1 MNVRELGI
9 DGAFLIEGIT
19 FAEPRGDF
27 RRLVELDD
35 LPALGV
41 DLSTS
46 YLASAHNAGPAR
58 CAVCTSRSRRT
69 TRPRSCGA
77 TPARCT
83 TCWSTRVASRP
94 TFGTWVPIELS
105 SDTPTLVCVP
115 RGVAHGY
122 QTTAPNTGVTYLIS
136 GEYQPSSSRTIHWRD
151 ETLSIPWPLEDAVVS
166 PSDAAAPGWSQLR

>member
-19 FAEPRGDF
+19 FADSRGDF
-27 RRLVELDD
+27 RRLVGLGD

-46 YLASAHNAGPAR
+46 YLASAHNAEAGTVRGLHFQESPYDEAKILWCHAGSMYDVLVDAR
-58 CAVCTSRSRRT
+58 RES
-69 TRPRSCGA
+69 
-77 TPARCT
+77 
-83 TCWSTRVASRP
+83 P
-94 TFGTWVPIELS
+94 TFGAWVPIELS

-151 ETLSIPWPLEDAVVS
+151 GTLSIPWPLADAVVS

>member
-9 DGAFLIEGIT
+9 DGAFLIQGVQ
-19 FAEPRGDF
+19 FPDARGDF

-35 LPALGV
+35 LPTLGF
-41 DLSTS
+41 DLNTS
-46 YLASAHNAGPAR
+46 YVASAHNPQAGTVRGLHFQESPNDEAKVLWCHAGSMYDVLVDAR
-58 CAVCTSRSRRT
+58 REA
-69 TRPRSCGA
+69 
-77 TPARCT
+77 
-83 TCWSTRVASRP
+83 P

-105 SDTPTLVCVP
+105 HDTPTLVCVP

-151 ETLSIPWPLEDAVVS
+151 STLAITWPLDVAIVS
-166 PSDAAAPGWSQLR
+166 PSDAAAPGWSQLS